1 MNETEELDFDV
12 PFSNLIDVMQFVT
25 FFLEA

>member
-12 PFSNLIDVMQFVT
+12 PFSNPIDVMQFVT